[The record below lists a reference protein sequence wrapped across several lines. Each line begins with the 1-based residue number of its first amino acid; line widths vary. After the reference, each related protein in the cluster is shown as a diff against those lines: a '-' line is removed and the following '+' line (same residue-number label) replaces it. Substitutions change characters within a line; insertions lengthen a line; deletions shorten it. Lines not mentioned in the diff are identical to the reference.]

1 MQYADW
7 LRIFEAL
14 VVLCLVISVYYLT
27 RILKALSLV
36 LEGLRSQFREID
48 GLRNE
53 NRTLKRVAGLPDID
67 TN

>member
-1 MQYADW
+1 MQNW
-7 LRIFEAL
+7 LRIIEAS
-14 VVLCLVISVYYLT
+14 VVFGLLISVLYLS